1 MAARS
6 PVWFNRDSVAVWIS
20 PLVMK
25 LGYISAEL
33 GHENRNVYRSCFDC
47 DFGLFFRVSRDYLY
61 EP

>member
-33 GHENRNVYRSCFDC
+33 GHEN
-47 DFGLFFRVSRDYLY
+47 
-61 EP
+61 P